1 MMKPSMKKILVLYS
15 RMPYPLIGGDRIRIY
30 YTGKT
35 LSRKYKVDL
44 VCLNEGEVREEHKK
58 KLKEIFNEVTIF
70 PYSPYRFRWN
80 ALKGVV
86 SKKPLQVHY
95 YRFKKMQKWI
105 DNNYRNYDLVFA
117 NHIRMVEYLKNVDCP
132 KIVDLHDA
140 ISMNYLEAA
149 RRVRGLW
156 KAIYWMEKGR
166 VLPYEVKT
174 VDEFARS
181 FIVSNIDRDY
191 LIQRGAGEEKIIT
204 IPVAVKDEV
213 IDRSYQAKEED
224 QIVFFAKLDT
234 LPNRDAAVYF
244 AKEIFPLIRK
254 KNGSLKFIIVGARP
268 PREVLRLEGIAG
280 IRVTGFVEDPYDFID
295 SCKVFVVPLRFG
307 AGIQNKLLE
316 AMALGKP
323 VVTTS
328 LAAKAIKGKD
338 GKHFLVADGPI
349 EMANRILQLLQ
360 DKAKRESLGEEAR
373 ALIEREYTWRTVGQ
387 KLLREIDRVI

>member
-1 MMKPSMKKILVLYS
+1 MKKILVLYS
-15 RMPYPLIGGDRIRIY
+15 RIPYPLIGGDRIRVY

-35 LSRKYKVDL
+35 LSRRHKVDL
-44 VCLNEGEVREEHKK
+44 VCLNEGKVRKEYME
-58 KLKEIFNEVTIF
+58 KLKEIFNEVIVF

-80 ALKGVV
+80 AFAGVV

-105 DNNYRNYDLVFA
+105 NNNYRNYDLVFA
-117 NHIRMVEYLKNVDCP
+117 NHIRTVEYLKKIDCP

-140 ISMNYLEAA
+140 ISMNYIEAA
-149 RRVRGLW
+149 RRVTGLW
-156 KAIYWMEKGR
+156 RAIYWMEKGR

-174 VDEFARS
+174 VNEFARS
-181 FIVSNIDRDY
+181 FIVSDIDRDY
-191 LIQRGAGEEKIIT
+191 LIQQGAAQEKIIT

-213 IDRSYQAKEED
+213 INRSSQAKEED
-224 QIVFFAKLDT
+224 QIVFFAKMDT
-234 LPNRDAAVYF
+234 LPNRDAAIYF
-244 AKEIFPLIRK
+244 AKEVFPLLRK
-254 KNGSLKFIIVGARP
+254 KNRSLKFIIMGARP
-268 PREVLRLEGIAG
+268 PKEVLRLEGIAG
-280 IRVTGFVEDPYDFID
+280 IRVTGFVEDPYNFLD

-307 AGIQNKLLE
+307 AGVQNKLLE
-316 AMALGKP
+316 AMALRKP

-338 GKHFLVADGPI
+338 GKHFLVADGPV
-349 EMANRILQLLQ
+349 EMANRILGLLE
-360 DKAKRESLGEEAR
+360 DKEKRESLGEEAR